1 MNNHLRG
8 ERHVCP
14 FCELKF
20 YDLNRS
26 KLECPRCKNEIII
39 ESLIKKPIASKNPFS
54 QKTNLKDKPTDKDS
68 MKEVLDE
75 NIDDELETEDDTS
88 TIVNIDE

>member
-8 ERHVCP
+8 ERRICP

-20 YDLNRS
+20 YDLNRA

-39 ESLIKKPIASKNPFS
+39 ESLIKKPLVSKNDFS
-54 QKTNLKDKPTDKDS
+54 QNINKKDDIIENADVE
-68 MKEVLDE
+68 EVDE
-75 NIDDELETEDDTS
+75 NIDDEVEGEDGNS
-88 TIVNIDE
+88 TIVNID

>member
-8 ERHVCP
+8 ERRICP

-39 ESLIKKPIASKNPFS
+39 EDLIKKPIAS
-54 QKTNLKDKPTDKDS
+54 QKTNLKEKLIEKS
-68 MKEVLDE
+68 NVEEVEDE
-75 NIDDELETEDDTS
+75 NIDNEMETEDDTS